1 MKNNNN
7 HTSNLIHYLNK
18 INIKFCQFSLNF
30 CQFSLNFCYLD
41 NIYVLHTHHNHVF
54 FTFANDYKILI
65 IL

>member
-18 INIKFCQFSLNF
+18 INIKF